1 MNLKKIL
8 SLLKFLNNKIMGYF
22 QKNKLTTNQLFIHE
36 YTGIEKQELNNRIHD
51 FMTSTGVF

>member
-1 MNLKKIL
+1 
-8 SLLKFLNNKIMGYF
+8 MGYF